1 MPLYEYAHNAENRI
15 RVSEQTAA
23 SVVSGS
29 GAVAGFI
36 LDQIRE
42 KYESS
47 KSTVLV
53 AMEGWYGIDWTVLL
67 KELSSLGKSRKIAV
81 EPVPASGLF
90 QSRESIGQYKQ
101 PYLTE
106 DPSFGIVCEDGV
118 IEDLL
123 DEEKCAALREK
134 LMIRRDQRSEDC
146 SAILVFGYG
155 SGSRKLDDLYDL
167 YFYFD
172 FTRQPLLWKM
182 WDGKLVPFG
191 FESSNPD
198 YNWKEYYYIDHYLL
212 LRQKDYA
219 LQRMDYY
226 VECVDAKH
234 PKCMPRESYD
244 EIIQT
249 LVRYPVKEVKIFQP
263 GNWGAYRYKDLWDVP
278 GLGCNA
284 WNETAGPE
292 LSILVDIGNDEM
304 IQMPVMNLM
313 QYPEEFVGSYIH
325 ETYPGVLPFDVW
337 LNDGYFDTPQPSER
351 TSMPIHLHPSTDYV
365 RRNFK
370 EPLGRYETYY
380 VAEAYQDANT
390 WLGYREDADMEEWE
404 RLCRESGNQIP
415 IENWRDYVTRWDSS
429 EGDLYLIPPGTVHGH
444 GGNQLILE
452 MDTCT
457 SNAGTEYSF
466 FLYDFARKS
475 WEDSTQD
482 MTGRPLKMH
491 TEHGFRM
498 DKCRREKWVKDHL
511 LAKPRIQ
518 DWNKE
523 YSMDQ
528 YDTVPEMPFH
538 IERIHFEKHGENSTG
553 GKYMQILTLT
563 VGDKVVI
570 RSKENPQYQSQIEKW
585 QSVIVPACFGDYEL
599 VNEGAGG
606 CTVVQLRWKKG

>member
-1 MPLYEYAHNAENRI
+1 MPLYEYAHNAKNSI
-15 RVSEQTAA
+15 QVSEQTAA
-23 SVVSGS
+23 SVVSG
-29 GAVAGFI
+29 GREVARSI

-42 KYESS
+42 KYEST

-53 AMEGWYGIDWTVLL
+53 AMEGWYGVEWAPLL
-67 KELSSLGKSRKIAV
+67 NEVSALGKSMKIGI
-81 EPVPASGLF
+81 ETVPAAGLF
-90 QSRESIGQYKQ
+90 QPIDLIMRYKQ

-118 IEDLL
+118 IEDLM
-123 DEEKCAALREK
+123 DEEKCAVLREN
-134 LMIRRDQRSEDC
+134 LSERRKQQTAKC

-167 YFYFD
+167 YYYFD
-172 FTRQPLLWKM
+172 YTRQPLLWKM

-191 FESSNPD
+191 FKSSNPD

-226 VECVDAKH
+226 VECVNPEH
-234 PKCMPRESYD
+234 PKCMPRQSYD
-244 EIIQT
+244 EIIRT

-292 LSILVDIGNDEM
+292 LSILVDIGNEEM

-313 QYPEEFVGSYIH
+313 QYPEEFVGRYIH

-337 LNDGYFDTPQPSER
+337 LNDGYFDTPQPAER
-351 TSMPIHLHPSTDYV
+351 TSMPLHLHPSTDYV

-390 WLGYREDADMEEWE
+390 WLGYREDADLEEWE
-404 RLCRESGNQIP
+404 KLCRESENQIP
-415 IENWRDYVTRWDSS
+415 IENWRDYVIRWDSS

-498 DKCRREKWVKDHL
+498 DRCRREKWVKDHL
-511 LAKPRIQ
+511 LAKPRVRE
-518 DWNKE
+518 WNRD
-523 YSMDQ
+523 YSTDQ

-538 IERIHFEKHGENSTG
+538 IERIHFEKRGENSTG

-563 VGDKVVI
+563 AGERVVL

-599 VNEGAGG
+599 INEGAGS